1 MFSCLL
7 IWYGIKTICDVLSL
21 LYRAILYFFFNGNQF
36 GEVETFV
43 LILGLVLY
51 GTFAVQESSAT
62 DDSKREQ
69 LLEKNGGSCL
79 KNHFTKYFFCLA
91 ISCLFVAYWIT
102 WIVNKIKGTDKSPD
116 NNDFFA
122 YLDWLYIYLCIP
134 GFCILDVFFT
144 KKFRKPNVIIDIIV
158 LMLLLTMFCSC
169 EFGYEHRESQNKNPS
184 SPISFT
190 QYLKDNLLELILRY
204 VCCILSYFLFDFL
217 VYIRTKESGDYYHFL
232 SKDTSKP
239 KEKPKTQEIPKAVDT
254 DNSSN
259 NIKNSNEEK

>member
-7 IWYGIKTICDVLSL
+7 IWYGIKTICDVLSI
-21 LYRAILYFFFNGNQF
+21 LYRAISYFFFKGDEF

-62 DDSKREQ
+62 DDSKNEK

-79 KNHFTKYFFCLA
+79 KNHFTKYFFCLVL
-91 ISCLFVAYWIT
+91 SCLFVAYWIT
-102 WIVNKIKGTDKSPD
+102 WIVEKIKGTQTNPNK
-116 NNDFFA
+116 NDFFA

-158 LMLLLTMFCSC
+158 LMLLLTIFCSF
-169 EFGYEHRESQNKNPS
+169 EFGYTHRAHLAKNDNY
-184 SPISFT
+184 SFSNFLT
-190 QYLKDNLLELILRY
+190 DNMLELILRY

-239 KEKPKTQEIPKAVDT
+239 KEKPKVQEIPKTVDS

-259 NIKNSNEEK
+259 EI

>member
-7 IWYGIKTICDVLSL
+7 IWYGIKTICDVLSI
-21 LYRAILYFFFNGNQF
+21 LYRAISYFFFGGDEF

-62 DDSKREQ
+62 DDSKNEK

-79 KNHFTKYFFCLA
+79 KNHFTKYFFCLVL
-91 ISCLFVAYWIT
+91 SCLFVAYWIT
-102 WIVNKIKGTDKSPD
+102 WIVEKIKGTQTNPNK
-116 NNDFFA
+116 NDFFA

-158 LMLLLTMFCSC
+158 LMLLLTIFCSC
-169 EFGYEHRESQNKNPS
+169 EFGYTNRAKDYNY
-184 SPISFT
+184 SFSGFLT
-190 QYLKDNLLELILRY
+190 DNMLELILRY

-239 KEKPKTQEIPKAVDT
+239 KEKPKVQEIPKAVDS

-259 NIKNSNEEK
+259 EIKKSNEEK

>member
-7 IWYGIKTICDVLSL
+7 IWYGIKTICDVLSI
-21 LYRAILYFFFNGNQF
+21 LYRAISYFFFNGDEF

-62 DDSKREQ
+62 DDSKNEK

-79 KNHFTKYFFCLA
+79 KNHFTKYFFCLVL
-91 ISCLFVAYWIT
+91 SCLFVAYWIT
-102 WIVNKIKGTDKSPD
+102 WIVEKIKGTQTNPNK
-116 NNDFFA
+116 NDFFA

-158 LMLLLTMFCSC
+158 LMLLLTIFCSF
-169 EFGYEHRESQNKNPS
+169 EFGYTHRAHRAKNENY
-184 SPISFT
+184 SFSNFLT
-190 QYLKDNLLELILRY
+190 DNMLELILRY

-239 KEKPKTQEIPKAVDT
+239 KEKPKVQEIPKAVDS

-259 NIKNSNEEK
+259 EIKKSNEEK

>member
-7 IWYGIKTICDVLSL
+7 IWYGIKTICDVLSI
-21 LYRAILYFFFNGNQF
+21 LYRAISYFFFNGDEF

-62 DDSKREQ
+62 DDSKNEK

-79 KNHFTKYFFCLA
+79 KNHFTKYFFCLVL
-91 ISCLFVAYWIT
+91 SCLFVAYWIT
-102 WIVNKIKGTDKSPD
+102 WIVEKIKGTQTNPKK
-116 NNDFFA
+116 NDFFA

-158 LMLLLTMFCSC
+158 LMLLLTIFCSF
-169 EFGYEHRESQNKNPS
+169 EFGYTHRAHSAKNDNY
-184 SPISFT
+184 SFSIFLT
-190 QYLKDNLLELILRY
+190 DNMLELILRY

-217 VYIRTKESGDYYHFL
+217 VYIRTKESGDY
-232 SKDTSKP
+232 
-239 KEKPKTQEIPKAVDT
+239 
-254 DNSSN
+254 
-259 NIKNSNEEK
+259 